1 MAATENTNLH
11 ARRPTVAM
19 LLWLTCAVALPAAA
33 QDGPASSAAS
43 AANDPTVVIS
53 RTVNPRTAY
62 RGVPRDENPVHTE
75 ATTFPGHVFQGTL
88 ATVMSSVVGDA
99 ALGQRGSVGVSTGAI
114 LPSLSRAMAPLTGQA
129 MFGPAASNSAPIGAP
144 ASSGGALG
152 SATRGLAPL
161 ITSGVM
167 RAVAPAGQGGGR

>member
-1 MAATENTNLH
+1 MAATENASQH
-11 ARRPTVAM
+11 ARCPTLAM
-19 LLWLTCAVALPAAA
+19 LLWIACAVALPAAA
-33 QDGPASSAAS
+33 QDGPVSRGAS
-43 AANDPTVVIS
+43 AANDPTVIIS

-62 RGVPRDENPVHTE
+62 RGVPRDDNPIHTE

-88 ATVMSSVVGDA
+88 GRVMGSVVGDA

-114 LPSLSRAMAPLTGQA
+114 LPSLNHVMAPLTGQA
-129 MFGPAASNSAPIGAP
+129 MFGQTASNGAPIGAS
-144 ASSGGALG
+144 ASAGGAVS

-167 RAVAPAGQGGGR
+167 RAVAPVGQGGGG